1 MKFDRGIGSYG
12 LSLWKTAMI
21 VLLVTGIG
29 IPATGVE
36 GKMANTLIWDTISPL
51 GDTVPFDSAQGEED
65 GFLHAERRRDMQNRT
80 SWKLVPTDLLT
91 LERDPTAAA
100 SDPGYYGREYAFNGD
115 AVVENEILTVVFHSK
130 KGCVVIYLKADS
142 KSKKLELVPLE
153 LKGKPARITH
163 CSILQNTGQDAALEV
178 TFSGQGTNI
187 SAVIAL
193 DRSGIVDIKPVK
205 NMRGI
210 SIISSIEHGI
220 VPSFI
225 GDDLIFSPGDYASTD
240 TLCVPSEN
248 LFVGLLAGQN
258 DMLVATWPEG
268 SQQMKLV
275 LGGNQQ
281 VLGTPYGEPRLV
293 ESVDFENDG
302 KSLYLAVLS
311 APGIWHKEKLKPTYL
326 EKDVT
331 IEWKRPFRAKWITQ
345 LSEGQVQTTYT
356 FRESKGNIWRGVI
369 GHYTYP
375 VWFSSDNASYR
386 LSKKI
391 PPKGQS
397 IIYFLERKDTPDS
410 VLTPVDIMK
419 ATLGRQTCDAI
430 LDLPGRK
437 LRTHHR
443 RGGQGVRRACTC
455 GCAEAI
461 QAVFDAGEEVQKK
474 EHVEGAVDDMVY
486 FVTQHMER
494 IGEYQDFAREMIQF
508 LNRTRRSAADLKPYL
523 DRMEAIVQEI
533 PQEYR
538 RQQELIMSLE
548 YADELAQQTKA
559 LTRKKEPGNLP
570 AYEDLSMKWRRM
582 GGVQDDLVAQCHRI
596 TRKLFQEAGYGGITS
611 PKAVAI
617 AQQIRKRCTKC
628 LRYAD
633 GYEIWADY

>member
-1 MKFDRGIGSYG
+1 LKGTRVMKSDRGIGNYG
-12 LSLWKTAMI
+12 LFLQKTVLI
-21 VLLVTGIG
+21 VLLITGTGILAAD
-29 IPATGVE
+29 IE
-36 GKMANTLIWDTISPL
+36 GKTVNTLIWDTMSPL

-65 GFLHAERRRDMQNRT
+65 GVLHAERRRGMQNRT
-80 SWKLVPTDLLT
+80 SWKPVPTDLLT
-91 LERDPTAAA
+91 LERDPVTAS
-100 SDPGYYGREYAFNGD
+100 SDPGYYGREYAFSGD
-115 AVVENEILTVVFHSK
+115 AVVENEYLAAVFYSK
-130 KGCVVIYLKADS
+130 KGSVVIYSKADS
-142 KSKKLELVPLE
+142 KSKKLEFVPLE

-178 TFSGQGTNI
+178 TFSGEEKNL
-187 SAVIAL
+187 SAVIAF
-193 DRSGIVDIKPVK
+193 DRTGIVDVKPGE
-205 NMRGI
+205 NMKGI
-210 SIISSIEHGI
+210 SLISSIEYGV

-225 GDDLIFSPGDYASTD
+225 GDDLIFSPGQYASTN

-258 DMLVATWPEG
+258 DMLIVTWPEG
-268 SQQMKLV
+268 KQQMKLV
-275 LGGNQQ
+275 PGGNQQ
-281 VLGTPYGEPRLV
+281 EPRLV
-293 ESVDFENDG
+293 ESIDFENDG

-311 APGIWHKEKLKPTYL
+311 APGIWHKEELKPTYL

-331 IEWKRPFRAKWITQ
+331 IDWKRPFHAKWITQ
-345 LSEGQVQTTYT
+345 LSEGRVQTTYT
-356 FRESKGNIWRGVI
+356 FRETKGNIWRGVI

-375 VWFSSDNASYR
+375 VWFSGDNASYR

-397 IIYFLERKDTPDS
+397 IIYFLERKDTPAS

-443 RGGQGVRRACTC
+443 RGGEGVRRACTC
-455 GCAEAI
+455 GCTEAI

-474 EHVEGAVDDMVY
+474 EHVEGAIGDMVY

-494 IGEYQDFAREMIQF
+494 IGEYQDFARDMMEF
-508 LNRTRRSAADLKPYL
+508 LNQTRRTAGELKPLL

-533 PQEYR
+533 PQECR

-559 LTRKKEPGNLP
+559 LTRKKGPGNLP

-582 GGVQDDLVAQCHRI
+582 GGAQDDLVAQCHRI
-596 TRKLFQEAGYGGITS
+596 TRKLFQEAGYGCISS

-617 AQQIRKRCTKC
+617 AQQIRTRCRKC
-628 LRYAD
+628 LRNAD